1 MRHFM
6 PRLVAVGV
14 AAALLL
20 AACGDDDDS
29 GSTADTD
36 TTATSTTDAPDAT
49 TTSAPGDDADAPAT
63 VAVGESDLGDI
74 LVDAEGMTLYVF
86 DNDTTPGASN
96 CNDECAAAWPPLI
109 VTGTPTYGGGLDASM
124 FSTVTRNDGSMQVA
138 VNGKP
143 LYLWVSDN
151 APGDTT
157 GQGVGG
163 FYVVSPTGNKI
174 SM

>member
-36 TTATSTTDAPDAT
+36 TTATSTTDVPDAT

-74 LVDAEGMTLYVF
+74 LVDANGMTLYVY
-86 DNDTTPGASN
+86 DNDTTPGTSN
-96 CNDECAAAWPPLI
+96 CNDECATAWPPLI
-109 VTGTPTYGGGLDASM
+109 VTGTPTYGPGLDASM
-124 FSTVTRNDGSMQVA
+124 FSTVTRDDGSTQLA
-138 VNGKP
+138 VNDHP
-143 LYLWVSDN
+143 LYLWAADQ

-157 GQGVGG
+157 GQGVNG
-163 FYVVSPTGNKI
+163 FYVVAPNGNKI
-174 SM
+174 T